1 LVGSG
6 SDERGRAG
14 GGGTLRRPVARVSRA
29 SVDGTTNMSCAEVPE
44 DASSRRFRERAEVP
58 RRRRLLQDAAEALR
72 WSARGKDEEERRL
85 TREAFAALSHRLA
98 FALALVLPP
107 LVALV
112 ADGAA
117 TRALLRDW
125 GFETVTRFPEY
136 AADPSWRLAVLLLG
150 VERAC
155 YTVMWTAPAAVSRAC
170 RVVSRGAW
178 TPVDLTVALFAVN
191 KILQATAYF
200 GFWHVA
206 ANDLDAIRTDDGDVR
221 PRALSRLALG
231 LPLVL
236 AGQVLNAATY
246 AAIGRDGVYYG
257 CRFGRPVPWHTGFP
271 FTVVSHPQYAGAT
284 MTAWGTC
291 ALLANRAVVRRG
303 WFGIAA
309 AQSAYYL
316 YMSLVEANVAP
327 MC

>member
-1 LVGSG
+1 M
-6 SDERGRAG
+6 A
-14 GGGTLRRPVARVSRA
+14 TRRPSPRRRARVLHHHVDRPGGRLARVSR
-29 SVDGTTNMSCAEVPE
+29 
-44 DASSRRFRERAEVP
+44 
-58 RRRRLLQDAAEALR
+58 
-72 WSARGKDEEERRL
+72 
-85 TREAFAALSHRLA
+85 RLA
-98 FALALVLPP
+98 
-107 LVALV
+107 
-112 ADGAA
+112 
-117 TRALLRDW
+117 R
-125 GFETVTRFPEY
+125 
-136 AADPSWRLAVLLLG
+136 
-150 VERAC
+150 
-155 YTVMWTAPAAVSRAC
+155 
-170 RVVSRGAW
+170 RVDS
-178 TPVDLTVALFAVN
+178 VDLTVALFAVN
-191 KILQATAYF
+191 KILQATAFF

-206 ANDLDAIRTDDGDVR
+206 ANDPDAIRTDDGDVR

-291 ALLANRAVVRRG
+291 ALLANRTVVRRG

-327 MC
+327 KC

>member
-1 LVGSG
+1 MVGGHFAIQRRARLESERRRDHG
-6 SDERGRAG
+6 HARGRPRG
-14 GGGTLRRPVARVSRA
+14 RVVA
-29 SVDGTTNMSCAEVPE
+29 SVPRARSGGALRE
-44 DASSRRFRERAEVP
+44 ASLSP
-58 RRRRLLQDAAEALR
+58 PQDAADALR

-85 TREAFAALSHRLA
+85 TRDAIAALSHRLA
-98 FALALVLPP
+98 FVLALVLPP

-117 TRALLRDW
+117 TRALLREW

-155 YTVMWTAPAAVSRAC
+155 YTIMWTAPAVVSRAC

-191 KILQATAYF
+191 KILQATAFF
-200 GFWHVA
+200 GFWYVA
-206 ANDLDAIRTDDGDVR
+206 ANDPDAIRTDDGDVR
-221 PRALSRLALG
+221 PRALPDSPSAYPSCSRDKYQRRHVRRHRQRRCILRM
-231 LPLVL
+231 PV
-236 AGQVLNAATY
+236 
-246 AAIGRDGVYYG
+246 R
-257 CRFGRPVPWHTGFP
+257 RPVPVAHRVPAHGRQP
-271 FTVVSHPQYAGAT
+271 PAIRGRHHDSQ
-284 MTAWGTC
+284 GTC
-291 ALLANRAVVRRG
+291 ALLANRTVVRRG

-316 YMSLVEANVAP
+316 YMSLVEATLR
-327 MC
+327 